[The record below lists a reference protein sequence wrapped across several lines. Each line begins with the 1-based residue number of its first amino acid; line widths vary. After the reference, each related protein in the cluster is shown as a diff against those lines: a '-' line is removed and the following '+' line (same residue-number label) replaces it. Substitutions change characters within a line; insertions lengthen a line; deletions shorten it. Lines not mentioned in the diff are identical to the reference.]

1 MMHSTH
7 FVIKGYII
15 GDNNGLIT
23 TINHK
28 QIGLCYALYIQI
40 LQIYTLFIS
49 FKLQMKYLLVN
60 KTNASFK
67 NINIGVV

>member
-1 MMHSTH
+1 MHSTH

-15 GDNNGLIT
+15 VDNNGLIT

-49 FKLQMKYLLVN
+49 FKLQLVN